1 MVFDRTHTI
10 GIPGPIH
17 QVFSSIRSRA
27 SAVYAAR
34 CTLNKC
40 RFQTETLKHH
50 TGYTEVQ
57 LRDCAKPLVSYHT
70 VFQKIENILKH
81 NLHASQKL
89 HRQIVSSVPDL
100 DPSLMGAT
108 FGWESENSLP
118 KDLLYGI
125 ESLAGAILVD
135 SDYRKDIAFLHS
147 TTFGSLGF
155 SRVTQDFTCERIA
168 SVVPKGELC
177 VEKACSCDN
186 SLAAVKVEV
195 KASGIIYKESCTTPN
210 KAEAKKLASKAV
222 LKSLKRAWLQ
232 GLVLICLGV
241 FMLLPDVYQGHAT
254 GQISPAVLKQSS
266 NSRKQAH
273 ASCNVLR
280 KIWIVCTEN
289 LPWEMGVY
297 DESDKFLVD
306 DSCTMLCLI
315 LYPQRY
321 VFPFFFSSK
330 DKHDTSFGWLS
341 ALNDPDTMSL
351 TLFKKKPNNI

>member
-1 MVFDRTHTI
+1 MQYNEY
-10 GIPGPIH
+10 PEM
-17 QVFSSIRSRA
+17 SSVSNDCYSL
-27 SAVYAAR
+27 SAVKVG
-34 CTLNKC
+34 L
-40 RFQTETLKHH
+40 Q
-50 TGYTEVQ
+50 
-57 LRDCAKPLVSYHT
+57 
-70 VFQKIENILKH
+70 KH

-118 KDLLYGI
+118 KD
-125 ESLAGAILVD
+125 
-135 SDYRKDIAFLHS
+135 IAFLHS
-147 TTFGSLGF
+147 TTFRSLGF
-155 SRVTQDFTCERIA
+155 SRVTEDFTCERIA

-177 VEKACSCDN
+177 VEKACCSCDI

-222 LKSLKRAWLQ
+222 LKSLKR
-232 GLVLICLGV
+232 VLN
-241 FMLLPDVYQGHAT
+241 LLYVYQGHAT
-254 GQISPAVLKQSS
+254 GQISPTVLKQSS
-266 NSRKQAH
+266 NSRKQAL
-273 ASCNVLR
+273 AISCNVLR
-280 KIWIVCTEN
+280 KIWIVCKEN

-341 ALNDPDTMSL
+341 ALNDPDTL